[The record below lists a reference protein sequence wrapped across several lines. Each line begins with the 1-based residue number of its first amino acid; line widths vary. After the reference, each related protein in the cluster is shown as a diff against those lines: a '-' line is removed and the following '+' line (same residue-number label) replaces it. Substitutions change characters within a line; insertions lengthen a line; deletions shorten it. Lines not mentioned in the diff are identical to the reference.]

1 MQARE
6 LPDGWDSDLPT
17 FPADAKGM
25 ASRVSSGK
33 VLNAVAKR
41 VPWLIGGAADLAPST
56 MTLLT
61 FDGAGDFEAGQL
73 RRPQFPLRHS
83 RARHGRGAQRHGAV
97 VRAAVRRDVLR
108 LHRLHAAVDAA
119 GGARCGCR

>member
-1 MQARE
+1 MPA
-6 LPDGWDSDLPT
+6 GWDAELPT

-25 ASRVSSGK
+25 ASRISSGK
-33 VLNAVAKR
+33 VLNAVAKH

-61 FDGAGDFEAGQL
+61 FDGCSDFRARQL

-83 RARHGRGAQRHGAV
+83 RAWHGAAANGMALSL
-97 VRAAVRRDVLR
+97 VRPFGATFFVFIDYLQAV
-108 LHRLHAAVDAA
+108 AAA
-119 GGARCGCR
+119 GGASGICR